1 MSAFFYQ
8 HETGGD
14 VLFLVIEPSAYP
26 DRTEKR
32 GDVVA
37 LYKGDSLVGVNFLE
51 FGKKV
56 KVKASGLIVAP
67 NDAFIDVVNAELENA
82 GLAKLDYVRSSG
94 YKVGTIVSEEEHPLD
109 ERAKIIEVS
118 LGEGKVSTVTR
129 YQNACVGT
137 KIVVAVDGTIK
148 FDGTKFSSYV
158 SKNIPV
164 EAEVCCEKDL
174 RIGEEYKKAFVPEGY
189 EDGADFF
196 VDVA

>member
-26 DRTEKR
+26 DKVEKR

-37 LYKGDSLVGVNFLE
+37 LYKGEELVGVNFLE
-51 FGKKV
+51 FGKRV

-67 NDAFIDVVNAELENA
+67 NDAFVDVVNAELQNA
-82 GLAKLDYVRSSG
+82 GLPKLDYVRSSG

-118 LGEGKVSTVTR
+118 LGEKKVATVTR
-129 YQNACVGT
+129 YQNAVAGA
-137 KIVVAVDGTIK
+137 KIVVVTDGTIK
-148 FDGTKFSSYV
+148 FDGTKFASHT

-174 RIGEEYKKAFVPEGY
+174 HIGEEYKQAFIPKGY
-189 EDGADFF
+189 QDGSDFF
-196 VDVA
+196 VDAE